1 MLDDEEMILIENIDN
16 DIELKEIME
25 KYNINKPKPIIT
37 GRDVAKMVGMV
48 DVYDKS
54 KKIC

>member
-25 KYNINKPKPIIT
+25 KYNINKPK
-37 GRDVAKMVGMV
+37 
-48 DVYDKS
+48 
-54 KKIC
+54 

>member
-37 GRDVAKMVGMV
+37 GRDVVKMV